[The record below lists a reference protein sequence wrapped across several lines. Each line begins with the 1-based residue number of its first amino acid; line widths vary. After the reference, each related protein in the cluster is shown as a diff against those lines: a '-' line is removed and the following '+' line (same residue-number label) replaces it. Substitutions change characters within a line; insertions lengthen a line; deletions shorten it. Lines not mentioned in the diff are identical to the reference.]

1 MDQGTGGVPR
11 REIRVSD
18 AERDQAVAELSEH
31 FQSGRLTQEE
41 FEDRS
46 GRALQARTVSDLA
59 GLFNDLP
66 HNVVPAPT
74 PPMPAMGPRMR
85 LPLVPI
91 IVLGV
96 ILAILAG
103 PVYGSSTHH
112 HSAFGLLVPIVILC
126 MVVLRATRRYNRR

>member
-1 MDQGTGGVPR
+1 MDQGTTGVPR